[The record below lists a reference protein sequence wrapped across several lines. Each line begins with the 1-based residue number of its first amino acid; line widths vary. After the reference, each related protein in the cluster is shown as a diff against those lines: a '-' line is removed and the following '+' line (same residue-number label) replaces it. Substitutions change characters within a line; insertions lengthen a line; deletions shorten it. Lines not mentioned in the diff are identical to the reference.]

1 MVYCLFYNFK
11 QGDFKVIESKE
22 ISKAIREEIRN
33 IAIIAHVDHGKTTL
47 VDALL
52 KQSGTF
58 RDNEEVVERIMDNID
73 LERER
78 GITIMAKN
86 TAIRYKNY
94 KINIVDTP
102 GHADF
107 GGEVERTLKMV
118 DGVILLVDASE
129 GPLPQTRFVL
139 KKALESNLTPIV
151 VINKIDRPD
160 ARIQEVINE
169 VYDLFID
176 LDATEEQLEFPIL
189 YTIAKEGIAKENL
202 NDDSKDLK
210 PLFDKII
217 DYIPAPSYD
226 PNQVFQFLI
235 TSLDYDNYVGR
246 LAIGRIFNG
255 TVKLNQP
262 VSVVKKDGS
271 IVKGALRA
279 LYTYEGLKRVE
290 VTEAKAG
297 DIIAIAGLDD
307 ITIGDTISDVENP
320 VALPP
325 IKVEEPTISMI
336 FSVND
341 SPFAGRS
348 GKYLTSR
355 HLRERLYKE
364 LLTNVAIKVED
375 TESPDSFLVMGRGEL
390 QLSILAEMMR
400 REGYEFQ
407 VSKPKV
413 IIKEENNKKYEP
425 VERVLIDIPEEFVG
439 TVTQKLGSRKGRMIN
454 MINHGFGRVRLEF
467 IVPSRGLIGYRSEF
481 KTDTRGEGLLN
492 TIFEGWEEWQGDI
505 KTRQNGALISDRAG
519 VATPYAIFGLQ
530 DRGVFFIS
538 PGTQVYEGM
547 IVGEHNRENDLD
559 VNVTREKKL
568 TNMRASGSDENIKII
583 PAKIMDFERAM
594 EWIADDELI
603 EVTPDAIRIRKKIL
617 EANKRK

>member
-1 MVYCLFYNFK
+1 MLLEK
-11 QGDFKVIESKE
+11 K
-22 ISKAIREEIRN
+22 KAPKAVREDIRN

-58 RDNEEVVERIMDNID
+58 RENEEVVERVMDNID
-73 LERER
+73 IERER

-139 KKALESNLTPIV
+139 RKALESNLTTIV

-189 YTIAKEGIAKENL
+189 YTIARDGIAKEKL
-202 NDDSKDLK
+202 EDDSKDLK

-217 DYIPAPSYD
+217 EYIPAPSYD
-226 PNQVFQFLI
+226 PDMGLQFLI
-235 TSLDYDNYVGR
+235 TSLDYDNFVGR

-255 TVKLNQP
+255 SVKVNQQ
-262 VSVVKKDGS
+262 VSVVKKDGT
-271 IVKGALRA
+271 IIKGTVRA

-290 VTEAKAG
+290 TKKAKAG
-297 DIIAIAGLDD
+297 DIVAIAGLED
-307 ITIGDTISDVENP
+307 ITIGETIADAENP
-320 VALPP
+320 VGLPP
-325 IKVEEPTISMI
+325 ITVEEPTISMI

-348 GKYLTSR
+348 GKFLTSR
-355 HLRERLYKE
+355 HLRDRLYKE
-364 LLTNVAIKVED
+364 TLTNVAIRVSD
-375 TESPDSFLVMGRGEL
+375 TENPDSFLVMGRGEL

-407 VSKPKV
+407 VSKPEV
-413 IIKEENNKKYEP
+413 IVKEENGKKLEP
-425 VERVLIDIPEEFVG
+425 VERVLIDIPEEYVG

-481 KTDTRGEGLLN
+481 KTDTRGEGLIN
-492 TIFEGWEEWQGDI
+492 AIFEGWEEWQGEI
-505 KTRQNGALISDRAG
+505 KTRQNGALIADRKG

-530 DRGVFFIS
+530 DRGVFFID
-538 PGTQVYEGM
+538 PGTEVYEGM
-547 IVGEHNRENDLD
+547 IVGEHSRDNDLD

-583 PAKIMDFERAM
+583 PAKKMDFERAM
-594 EWIADDELI
+594 EWINEDELI

>member
-1 MVYCLFYNFK
+1 MLLEEKRVP
-11 QGDFKVIESKE
+11 
-22 ISKAIREEIRN
+22 KAVREDIRN

-58 RDNEEVVERIMDNID
+58 RENEEVAERVMDNID

-139 KKALESNLTPIV
+139 RKALESNLTPIV

-189 YTIAKEGIAKENL
+189 YTIARDGIAKENL
-202 NDDSKDLK
+202 EDDSKDLK

-217 DYIPAPSYD
+217 EYIPAPSYD
-226 PNQVFQFLI
+226 PDMGLQFLI
-235 TSLDYDNYVGR
+235 TSLDYDNFVGR

-255 TVKLNQP
+255 SVKVNQQ
-262 VSVVKKDGS
+262 VSVVKKDGT
-271 IVKGALRA
+271 IIKGTVRT

-290 VTEAKAG
+290 TKEAKAG
-297 DIIAIAGLDD
+297 DIVAIAGLED
-307 ITIGDTISDVENP
+307 ITIGETIADAENP
-320 VALPP
+320 VGLPP
-325 IKVEEPTISMI
+325 ITVEEPTISMI

-348 GKYLTSR
+348 GKFLTSR
-355 HLRERLYKE
+355 HLRDRLYKE
-364 LLTNVAIKVED
+364 TLTNVAIRVSD
-375 TESPDSFLVMGRGEL
+375 TENPDSFLVMGRGEL

-407 VSKPKV
+407 VSKPEV
-413 IIKEENNKKYEP
+413 IVKEENGKKLEP
-425 VERVLIDIPEEFVG
+425 VERVLIDIPEEYVG

-481 KTDTRGEGLLN
+481 KTDTRGEGLIN
-492 TIFEGWEEWQGDI
+492 TIFEGWEEWQGEI
-505 KTRQNGALISDRAG
+505 KTRQNGALIADRKG

-530 DRGVFFIS
+530 DRGVFFIE
-538 PGTQVYEGM
+538 PGTEVYEGM
-547 IVGEHNRENDLD
+547 IVGEHSRDNDLD

-583 PAKIMDFERAM
+583 PAKKMDFERAM
-594 EWIADDELI
+594 EWINEDELI

>member
-1 MVYCLFYNFK
+1 MEVVRRE
-11 QGDFKVIESKE
+11 QQERKVSY
-22 ISKAIREEIRN
+22 REDIRN

-47 VDALL
+47 VDGML
-52 KQSGTF
+52 KQAGVF
-58 RDNEEVVERIMDNID
+58 RDNQEVVERIMDNID

-86 TAIRYKNY
+86 TAVRYKNF

-139 KKALESNLTPIV
+139 KKALEANLTPIV

-189 YTIAKEGIAKENL
+189 YTIAKDGIAKESL
-202 NDDSKDLK
+202 EDRSTDLQ
-210 PLFDKII
+210 PLFEKIVE
-217 DYIPAPSYD
+217 YIPAPTYD
-226 PNQVFQFLI
+226 EDMPFQFLI
-235 TSLDYDNYVGR
+235 TSLDYDNFVGR

-255 TVKLNQP
+255 SVRQNQQ
-262 VSVVKKDGS
+262 VSVIKKNGTV
-271 IVKGALRA
+271 VKGIVRV

-290 VTEAKAG
+290 VKEARAG
-297 DIIAIAGLDD
+297 DIVAIAGIED
-307 ITIGDTISDVENP
+307 ITIGDTISDPDNP
-320 VALPP
+320 VVLPP
-325 IKVEEPTISMI
+325 ITVEEPTISVI

-355 HLRERLYKE
+355 HLRDRLYKE
-364 LLTNVAIKVED
+364 TLTNVALKVQD
-375 TESPDSFLVMGRGEL
+375 TENPDSFLVMGRGEL
-390 QLSILAEMMR
+390 QIAILAEMMR
-400 REGYEFQ
+400 REGYEFG
-407 VSKPKV
+407 VSKPEV
-413 IIKEENNKKYEP
+413 IVKEMDGRKYEP
-425 VERVLIDIPEEFVG
+425 VERVLVDVPEEFVG
-439 TVTQKLGSRKGRMIN
+439 AVTQKLGSRRGRMVN
-454 MINHGFGRVRLEF
+454 MVNHGYGRVRLEF

-481 KTDTRGEGLLN
+481 KTDTRGEGILN
-492 TIFEGWEEWQGDI
+492 TIFEGWEEWQGEI
-505 KTRQNGALISDRAG
+505 KTRLNGALIADRKG

-530 DRGVFFIS
+530 DRGIFFID
-538 PGTQVYEGM
+538 PGTEVYEGM
-547 IVGEHNRENDLD
+547 VVGEHSRENDLD

-568 TNMRASGSDENIKII
+568 TNIRAAGSDENIKIV
-583 PAKIMDFERAM
+583 PAKKMDFERAL
-594 EWIADDELI
+594 EWIKDDELV
-603 EVTPDAIRIRKKIL
+603 EVTPDSIRIRKKVL
-617 EANKRK
+617 EKSKRN

>member
-1 MVYCLFYNFK
+1 MLLEEK
-11 QGDFKVIESKE
+11 
-22 ISKAIREEIRN
+22 KAPKAVREDIRN

-58 RDNEEVVERIMDNID
+58 RENEEVVERVMDNID

-139 KKALESNLTPIV
+139 RKALESNLTPIV

-189 YTIAKEGIAKENL
+189 YTIARDGIAKENL
-202 NDDSKDLK
+202 EDDSKDLK

-217 DYIPAPSYD
+217 EYIPAPSYD
-226 PNQVFQFLI
+226 PDMGLQFLI
-235 TSLDYDNYVGR
+235 ASLDYDNFVGR

-255 TVKLNQP
+255 SVKVNQQ
-262 VSVVKKDGS
+262 VSVVKKDGT
-271 IVKGALRA
+271 IIKGTVRA

-290 VTEAKAG
+290 TKEAKAG
-297 DIIAIAGLDD
+297 DIVAIAGLED
-307 ITIGDTISDVENP
+307 ITIGETIADAENP
-320 VALPP
+320 VGLPP
-325 IKVEEPTISMI
+325 ITVEEPTISMI

-348 GKYLTSR
+348 GKFLTSR
-355 HLRERLYKE
+355 HLRDRLYKE
-364 LLTNVAIKVED
+364 TLTNVAIRVSD
-375 TESPDSFLVMGRGEL
+375 TENPDSFLLMGRGEL

-407 VSKPKV
+407 VSKPEV
-413 IIKEENNKKYEP
+413 IVKEENGKKLEP
-425 VERVLIDIPEEFVG
+425 VERVLIDIPEEYVG

-481 KTDTRGEGLLN
+481 KTDTRGEGLIN
-492 TIFEGWEEWQGDI
+492 TIFEGWEEWQGEI
-505 KTRQNGALISDRAG
+505 KTRQNGALIADRKG

-530 DRGVFFIS
+530 DRGVFFID
-538 PGTQVYEGM
+538 PGTEVYEGM
-547 IVGEHNRENDLD
+547 IVGEHSRDNDLD

-583 PAKIMDFERAM
+583 PAKKMDFERAM
-594 EWIADDELI
+594 EWINEDELI

>member
-1 MVYCLFYNFK
+1 MSLVGEVK
-11 QGDFKVIESKE
+11 QSENLSY
-22 ISKAIREEIRN
+22 REDIRN

-47 VDALL
+47 VDGML
-52 KQSGTF
+52 KQSGVF
-58 RDNEEVVERIMDNID
+58 RDNQEVVERVMDSID

-118 DGVILLVDASE
+118 DGVILLVDAAE

-139 KKALESNLTPIV
+139 KKALEANLVPIV

-169 VYDLFID
+169 IYDLFID
-176 LDATEEQLEFPIL
+176 LDATEDQLEFPIL
-189 YTIAKEGIAKENL
+189 YTIAKDGVAKESL
-202 NDDSKDLK
+202 DDDSKDLQ
-210 PLFDKII
+210 PLFEKII
-217 DYIPAPSYD
+217 EYIPAPTYD
-226 PNQVFQFLI
+226 ENMPFQFLI
-235 TSLDYDNYVGR
+235 TSLDYDNFVGR

-255 TVKLNQP
+255 SVRQNQQ

-271 IVKGALRA
+271 IVKGTVRV
-279 LYTYEGLKRVE
+279 LYTYEGLNRIE
-290 VTEAKAG
+290 VKEAKAG
-297 DIIAIAGLDD
+297 DIVAIAGIDD
-307 ITIGDTISDVENP
+307 ITIGDTISDIDNP

-325 IKVEEPTISMI
+325 ITVEEPTISVI

-355 HLRERLYKE
+355 HLRDRLYKE
-364 LLTNVAIKVED
+364 TLTNVALKVQD
-375 TESPDSFLVMGRGEL
+375 TENPDSFLVMGRGEL
-390 QLSILAEMMR
+390 QIAILAEMMR
-400 REGYEFQ
+400 REGYEFG
-407 VSKPKV
+407 VSKPEV
-413 IIKEENNKKYEP
+413 IVKEINGKKYEP
-425 VERVLIDIPEEFVG
+425 VERVLIDVPEEFVG
-439 TVTQKLGSRKGRMIN
+439 VVTQKLGSRRGRMIN

-492 TIFEGWEEWQGDI
+492 TIFDGWEEWQGEI
-505 KTRQNGALISDRAG
+505 KTRLNGALIADRKG
-519 VATPYAIFGLQ
+519 TATPYAIFGLQ
-530 DRGVFFIS
+530 DRGVFFID
-538 PGTQVYEGM
+538 PGTEVYEGM
-547 IVGEHNRENDLD
+547 IVGEHSRENDLN

-568 TNMRASGSDENIKII
+568 TNVRAAGSDENVKII
-583 PAKIMDFERAM
+583 PARKMDFEKAL
-594 EWIADDELI
+594 EWIKDDELI
-603 EVTPDAIRIRKKIL
+603 EVTPDSIRIRKKIL
-617 EANKRK
+617 EANRRS

>member
-1 MVYCLFYNFK
+1 MEAL
-11 QGDFKVIESKE
+11 KE
-22 ISKAIREEIRN
+22 RNQKSSLSYRQDIRN

-47 VDALL
+47 VDGML
-52 KQSGTF
+52 KQSGVF
-58 RDNEEVVERIMDNID
+58 RENQEVVERVMDSID

-86 TAIRYKNY
+86 TAIRYKDY

-139 KKALESNLTPIV
+139 KKALEAGLTPIV

-176 LDATEEQLEFPIL
+176 LDATEDQLEFPIL
-189 YTIAKEGIAKENL
+189 YTIAKDGIAKESL
-202 NDDSKDLK
+202 DDDSKDLK
-210 PLFDKII
+210 PLFEKII
-217 DYIPAPSYD
+217 EYIPAPTYD
-226 PNQVFQFLI
+226 ENMPFQFLI
-235 TSLDYDNYVGR
+235 TSLDYDNFVGR

-255 TVKLNQP
+255 SVRQNQQ
-262 VSVVKKDGS
+262 VSVVKKDGT
-271 IVKGALRA
+271 IVKGTVRV

-290 VTEAKAG
+290 VKEAKAG
-297 DIIAIAGLDD
+297 DIVAIAGIDD
-307 ITIGDTISDVENP
+307 ISIGDTISDIDNP

-325 IKVEEPTISMI
+325 ITVEEPTISVI

-355 HLRERLYKE
+355 HLRDRLYRE
-364 LLTNVAIKVED
+364 TLTNVALRVQD
-375 TESPDSFLVMGRGEL
+375 TDNPDSFLVMGRGEL
-390 QLSILAEMMR
+390 QIAILAEMMR
-400 REGYEFQ
+400 REGYEFG
-407 VSKPKV
+407 VSKPEV
-413 IIKEENNKKYEP
+413 IVKEINGKRYEP
-425 VERVLIDIPEEFVG
+425 VERVLVDIPEEYVG
-439 TVTQKLGSRKGRMIN
+439 TVTQKLGSRRGRMVN
-454 MINHGFGRVRLEF
+454 MINHGYGRVRLEF

-481 KTDTRGEGLLN
+481 KTDTRGEGILN
-492 TIFEGWEEWQGDI
+492 TIFEGWEEWQGEI
-505 KTRQNGALISDRAG
+505 KTRQNGALIADRKG

-530 DRGVFFIS
+530 DRGVFFIY
-538 PGTQVYEGM
+538 PGTEVYEGM
-547 IVGEHNRENDLD
+547 IVGEHSRENDLD

-568 TNMRASGSDENIKII
+568 TNIRAAGSDENIKII
-583 PAKIMDFERAM
+583 PARKMDFERAL
-594 EWIADDELI
+594 EWINDDELV
-603 EVTPDAIRIRKKIL
+603 EVTPDSIRIRKKIL
-617 EANKRK
+617 EKSKRN

>member
-1 MVYCLFYNFK
+1 M
-11 QGDFKVIESKE
+11 IESKE

-58 RDNEEVVERIMDNID
+58 RDNEEVVERVMDNID